1 MIEGRLNLNNNFKKL
16 KQKYDEISEQIRKLQ
31 KEQVKIRDLMAKEC
45 PHENLI
51 RVESDPFLLEND
63 LENDEVK
70 YKCRDCFEYF
80 TKEEVKQMNNK

>member
-1 MIEGRLNLNNNFKKL
+1 MNNNFKNL
-16 KQKYDEISEQIRKLQ
+16 KQRYDEINEQIRKLQ
-31 KEQVKIRDLMAKEC
+31 KEQIKIRNLMAKEC

-51 RVESDPFLLEND
+51 CIEPDPFLLEND
-63 LENDEVK
+63 LEDNEVK